1 MQKTDFEVLPYK
13 LQMFAEGDDNGNE
26 GDNTP
31 DSQSNDDG
39 KSEPDNSS
47 NDDKTVEDR
56 LNEALAELAKERAE
70 REKTKKALDKEMS
83 KSKQLTND
91 LRSKMTADEQRKA
104 DEEAANKELEERAES
119 AERELNRM
127 KAVQAYKA
135 IDNDDTVNTLIDAVN
150 DKDHTSIATII
161 ENEVKK
167 AIAIKEAEWKKS
179 RPPIETGDGSGASM
193 SVDEIM
199 AIKDTAERQRMIAQ
213 HIDLFQS

>member
-47 NDDKTVEDR
+47 NDDVDK
-56 LNEALAELAKERAE
+56 LNEALAELAKAKAE
-70 REKTKKALDKEMS
+70 AEKNKKALDKEMS
-83 KSKQLTND
+83 KNQQLTKD
-91 LRSKMTADEQRKA
+91 LRAKMTADEQAQAEK
-104 DEEAANKELEERAES
+104 EEAEREA
-119 AERELNRM
+119 AERLQKAEAELNRM
-127 KAVQAYKA
+127 KAIQAYKA
-135 IDNDDTVNTLIDAVN
+135 IENEETVNTLIDAIN
-150 DKDHTSIATII
+150 DNDHASIATII

-167 AIAIKEAEWKKS
+167 AIASKEAEWKKS

-213 HIDLFQS
+213 HINLFQS

>member
-47 NDDKTVEDR
+47 NDDKTVEDK

-70 REKTKKALDKEMS
+70 KEKTKKALDKEMS

-104 DEEAANKELEERAES
+104 DEEAANKELEERAVS

-167 AIAIKEAEWKKS
+167 AIASKEAEWKKS

-199 AIKDTAERQRMIAQ
+199 AIKDTAERHRQIAL
-213 HIDLFQS
+213 HKDLF

>member
-47 NDDKTVEDR
+47 NDDVDK
-56 LNEALAELAKERAE
+56 LNEALAELAKVKAE
-70 REKTKKALDKEMS
+70 AEKNKKALDKEMS
-83 KSKQLTND
+83 KNQQLTKD
-91 LRSKMTADEQRKA
+91 LRAKMTADEQAQAEK
-104 DEEAANKELEERAES
+104 EEAEREA
-119 AERELNRM
+119 AERLQKAETELNRM
-127 KAVQAYKA
+127 KAIQAYKA
-135 IDNDDTVNTLIDAVN
+135 IENEETVNTLIDAIN
-150 DKDHTSIATII
+150 DNDHASIATII

-167 AIAIKEAEWKKS
+167 AIASKEAEWKKS

-213 HIDLFQS
+213 HINLFQS

>member
-47 NDDKTVEDR
+47 NDDKTVEDK

-70 REKTKKALDKEMS
+70 KEKTKKALDKEMS

-104 DEEAANKELEERAES
+104 DEEAANKELEERAVS

-167 AIAIKEAEWKKS
+167 AIANKEAEWKKS

-199 AIKDTAERQRMIAQ
+199 AIKDTAERHRQIAL
-213 HIDLFQS
+213 HKDLF

>member
-31 DSQSNDDG
+31 DSQSNVDG

-47 NDDKTVEDR
+47 NDDVDK
-56 LNEALAELAKERAE
+56 LNEALAELAKAKAE
-70 REKTKKALDKEMS
+70 AEKNKKALDKEMS
-83 KSKQLTND
+83 KNQQLTKD
-91 LRSKMTADEQRKA
+91 LRAKMTADEQAQAEK
-104 DEEAANKELEERAES
+104 EEAEREA
-119 AERELNRM
+119 AERLQKAEAELNRM
-127 KAVQAYKA
+127 KAIQAYKA
-135 IDNDDTVNTLIDAVN
+135 IENEETVNTLIDAIN
-150 DKDHTSIATII
+150 DNDHASIATII

-167 AIAIKEAEWKKS
+167 AIASKEAEWKKS

-213 HIDLFQS
+213 HINLFQS